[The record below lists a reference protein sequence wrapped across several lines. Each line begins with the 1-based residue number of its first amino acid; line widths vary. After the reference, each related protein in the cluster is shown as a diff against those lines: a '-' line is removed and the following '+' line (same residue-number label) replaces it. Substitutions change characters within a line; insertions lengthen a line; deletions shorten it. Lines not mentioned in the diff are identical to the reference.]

1 MNEGQGAELNT
12 NSGIKQTNKQRRLV
26 GFVIAGLREGNSEIQ
41 IEMRHKQASEHD
53 RQRKTRHKHADL
65 PEYFFARNRLQ
76 KRGKFRSGCPLFAMW
91 GFTEGTKNL
100 IDRNGLAN
108 SHKKQQSH
116 LRGINPS
123 LRRNSRLTWSGNP
136 SCSSGLKSVSLNLKR
151 TWLVKKSRLTQTQLV
166 PTYSQKG
173 HWKHSPAPAARN
185 FPPIMPWHHLLA
197 QVAIQHLSDSLL
209 DSGFFFLLENN
220 TKFSFFQGG
229 NRPPAGLSVV

>member
-41 IEMRHKQASEHD
+41 IQMRHKQASEHD

-100 IDRNGLAN
+100 IDRNEFG
-108 SHKKQQSH
+108 K
-116 LRGINPS
+116 
-123 LRRNSRLTWSGNP
+123 
-136 SCSSGLKSVSLNLKR
+136 
-151 TWLVKKSRLTQTQLV
+151 
-166 PTYSQKG
+166 
-173 HWKHSPAPAARN
+173 
-185 FPPIMPWHHLLA
+185 
-197 QVAIQHLSDSLL
+197 
-209 DSGFFFLLENN
+209 
-220 TKFSFFQGG
+220 
-229 NRPPAGLSVV
+229 